1 MSKLFKLSPSDLTF
15 LYSECPRCFY
25 LKVKEGLS
33 RPRGI
38 MPTIFIKIDGI
49 MKDHFEGKS
58 PRDIDP
64 SLPAG
69 KVIFGDRWLQSKT
82 FKDRRTGNSIYL
94 KGKSDTV
101 LGFDDKSFG
110 VVDFKTSSVKD
121 SNVERYSRQLHSY
134 ALCLENAAEGKP
146 ALAPVSRLG
155 LFVVEPTKLLKEN
168 KDYYFKNSV
177 SWQEIPRNDEAF
189 FEFLREVTALLS
201 QDKIPAAG
209 NSCSHCNYLKEASGY
224 ENYHQDIAI

>member
-101 LGFDDKSFG
+101 LGFDDNSFG

-134 ALCLENAAEGKP
+134 ALCLENAADGKP
-146 ALAPVSRLG
+146 ALTPVSRLG

-209 NSCSHCNYLKEASGY
+209 NSCSHCNYLREASGY

>member
-64 SLPAG
+64 SLPTG
-69 KVIFGDRWLQSKT
+69 KVILETVGY
-82 FKDRRTGNSIYL
+82 NL
-94 KGKSDTV
+94 KLSRI
-101 LGFDDKSFG
+101 
-110 VVDFKTSSVKD
+110 
-121 SNVERYSRQLHSY
+121 VE
-134 ALCLENAAEGKP
+134 
-146 ALAPVSRLG
+146 
-155 LFVVEPTKLLKEN
+155 
-168 KDYYFKNSV
+168 
-177 SWQEIPRNDEAF
+177 QEIAF
-189 FEFLREVTALLS
+189 
-201 QDKIPAAG
+201 I
-209 NSCSHCNYLKEASGY
+209 
-224 ENYHQDIAI
+224 

>member
-1 MSKLFKLSPSDLTF
+1 
-15 LYSECPRCFY
+15 
-25 LKVKEGLS
+25 
-33 RPRGI
+33 

-209 NSCSHCNYLKEASGY
+209 NSCSHCNYLREASGY